1 MLLISLLMVTDGV
14 NDPGDSIVLTTER
27 LESGAVLQ
35 GKIGVKLVR
44 LYLVPS
50 QARLVKYVLC

>member
-1 MLLISLLMVTDGV
+1 MVTDGV
-14 NDPGDSIVLTTER
+14 NDPGDSSVLTTER

-35 GKIGVKLVR
+35 GKIGVNLVR

>member
-1 MLLISLLMVTDGV
+1 MLLISLVMVTDGV

-35 GKIGVKLVR
+35 GKNWCKA
-44 LYLVPS
+44 S
-50 QARLVKYVLC
+50 QTISSI